1 MLSPASDCFSPSDG
15 LPKFHMHNNSLFCY
29 ILPDILLKIIP
40 RSVMSKRNSQTCQL
54 RWNLLLAPKKQVC
67 DLSMLLRWA
76 LVSLDTLVDLS
87 ASCSPSALELMR
99 QKIEMS
105 TERIRVA
112 KLKEEQARKVCL
124 TVPPPP
130 SLSILFQQIKGSKS
144 NFSTI
149 KGS

>member
-130 SLSILFQQIKGSKS
+130 LPLYFI
-144 NFSTI
+144 STDQRLQV
-149 KGS
+149 